1 MSITDVTNHFGLAQP
16 TVSNH
21 VKQLREAGVV
31 ASRTEGKRRQLT
43 VRREVVDEIIS
54 ALNEIFDLQESR
66 LQPGPDERVDPH
78 PTSDRQ
84 ARWPKLSNLE
94 APLLP
99 ASCFITVEA

>member
-31 ASRTEGKRRQLT
+31 TSRTEGKRRQLT

-54 ALNEIFDLQESR
+54 ALDEIFDLQESR
-66 LQPGPDERVDPH
+66 LQPGRDRESRPSPH
-78 PTSDRQ
+78 
-84 ARWPKLSNLE
+84 L
-94 APLLP
+94 
-99 ASCFITVEA
+99 